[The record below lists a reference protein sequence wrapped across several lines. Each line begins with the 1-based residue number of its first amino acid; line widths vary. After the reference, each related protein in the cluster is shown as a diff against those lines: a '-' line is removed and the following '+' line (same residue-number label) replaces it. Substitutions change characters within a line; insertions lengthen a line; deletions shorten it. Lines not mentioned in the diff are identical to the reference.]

1 MSTIIITPKFALF
14 NYSSATSL
22 NFFENAKK
30 IFKGEYK
37 PMETIVSALIG
48 AVVAIVT
55 CLINNN
61 VQRTKEQ
68 HAIEMQIAAVNANY
82 DKSTALIQA
91 QINELSERVNKHN
104 NLIERMYKCEDRLNI
119 VEHDIQDIRDDMK

>member
-1 MSTIIITPKFALF
+1 MNSAEVLSTAISVIVP
-14 NYSSATSL
+14 SAVT
-22 NFFENAKK
+22 
-30 IFKGEYK
+30 
-37 PMETIVSALIG
+37 LIG
-48 AVVAIVT
+48 

-61 VQRTKEQ
+61 LQREKEKSE
-68 HAIEMQIAAVNANY
+68 IKMEIASVNANY

-119 VEHDIQDIRDDMK
+119 VEHDIADIRKDVDDGK

>member
-1 MSTIIITPKFALF
+1 
-14 NYSSATSL
+14 
-22 NFFENAKK
+22 
-30 IFKGEYK
+30 
-37 PMETIVSALIG
+37 METIASALIG

-61 VQRTKEQ
+61 TQRAKEQ
-68 HAIEMQIAAVNANY
+68 HSIEMQIAAVNANY

-104 NLIERMYKCEDRLNI
+104 NLIERMYKCEDRLNLM
-119 VEHDIQDIRDDMK
+119 EHDIKDIRDDMK

>member
-1 MSTIIITPKFALF
+1 MNSAEVLSTAISVIVP
-14 NYSSATSL
+14 SAVT
-22 NFFENAKK
+22 
-30 IFKGEYK
+30 
-37 PMETIVSALIG
+37 LIG
-48 AVVAIVT
+48 

-61 VQRTKEQ
+61 LQREKEKSE
-68 HAIEMQIAAVNANY
+68 IKMEIASVNANY

-119 VEHDIQDIRDDMK
+119 IEHDISDIRKDFDDGK